1 MVTKL
6 TKTDFLNPF
15 FSGEMGGGRDGDDLD
30 SSDDDEN
37 AGHRPGGAN
46 HNEIQ
51 NSSNG
56 NLNGVLAVGLG
67 GGGGISN
74 STGVGGAEGGK
85 FGGESEV
92 GH

>member
-1 MVTKL
+1 
-6 TKTDFLNPF
+6 
-15 FSGEMGGGRDGDDLD
+15 MGGGRDGDDLD

-37 AGHRPGGAN
+37 AGGHRPGGAN

-74 STGVGGAEGGK
+74 STGGGAEGGK